1 MMTKI
6 CSMTDDQRIILV
18 SEFIEQKLRKEQE
31 LEFYQKELIELQ
43 VKISHLK
50 REVDLTNIIID
61 MIKHEKVTMLRG
73 KHNLLEKEDE

>member
-31 LEFYQKELIELQ
+31 LEFYQKELMELQ

-50 REVDLTNIIID
+50 KEVDLTNIIID

>member
-31 LEFYQKELIELQ
+31 LEFYQKEMIELQ
-43 VKISHLK
+43 TKISYLK
-50 REVDLTNIIID
+50 KEVDLTQVIID
-61 MIKHEKVTMLRG
+61 MIKHDKVVMLEG
-73 KHNLLEKEDE
+73 KHNLLEKEDG

>member
-1 MMTKI
+1 
-6 CSMTDDQRIILV
+6 MTDDQRIILV

-31 LEFYQKELIELQ
+31 LEFYQKELMELQ

-50 REVDLTNIIID
+50 KEVDLTNIIID

-73 KHNLLEKEDE
+73 KHNLLEKEDG